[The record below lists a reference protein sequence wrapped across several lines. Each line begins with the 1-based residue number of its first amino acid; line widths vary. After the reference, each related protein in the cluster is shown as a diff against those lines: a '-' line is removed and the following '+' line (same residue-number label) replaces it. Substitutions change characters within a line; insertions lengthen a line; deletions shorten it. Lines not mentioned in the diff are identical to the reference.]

1 MSLFII
7 SFSLLFCSFP
17 MHISLLFQLLFQCLL
32 TVWSMFRSSFP
43 WSEEDDLNLKSLV
56 VCTFSLGKVVS
67 VTLFVQFRY
76 FEVLRRTTNFS
87 ES

>member
-1 MSLFII
+1 
-7 SFSLLFCSFP
+7 
-17 MHISLLFQLLFQCLL
+17 
-32 TVWSMFRSSFP
+32 MFRSIFP

-87 ES
+87 KS